1 MKPRIL
7 FVEDEAL
14 IRDHLAQAISD
25 EFVVD
30 TAANGEQALLS
41 VLASRPDLIVTDIVM
56 PTLDG
61 VELVR
66 LLRATPS
73 TSTIPILLTSGV
85 APENARIEGFELGAD
100 SFLAKPY
107 SERELR
113 ARLRS
118 MLLSSRRRDEVAQQE
133 ALTRANAERAALLE
147 SITDGFFA
155 VDEQWRF
162 TYVNHRAVEFFGR
175 PLGDLLGKDLWAVV
189 QRANEI
195 IYVSEFERSMAEQT
209 PSTFETQFPPDHRWL
224 EVHVFPNSRG
234 LAINFRDI
242 SDRRSAEQERKE
254 AERRKDEFVA
264 TLAHELRNPLAP
276 IRTGIHVLRKRL
288 PPSGEL
294 GPLLAMM
301 DRQMIQMVRLVDDL
315 LDVSRISRGQLE
327 LQRALVPV
335 SDAVWAAVEAT
346 STLFEERGHEL
357 KLEFGEVPL
366 MVNGDSTRLAQV
378 FTNLLSNSAKYTN
391 AGGKVTIS
399 ANQQDGSAVVV
410 VKDNGIGIPN
420 ESLDHVFDLFS
431 QVRLSQ
437 GQTESG
443 LGIGLSVVRTLVHM
457 HGGTI
462 EVESAG
468 RGHGSAFTI
477 RLPLAAAEMR
487 KDDVPKRTDHKS
499 RCPLRILVVDD
510 NQDAGQSLGMMLEG
524 DKHSVRVAFSGQEA
538 LSAVETFQPNLILMD
553 LGMPGMDGLEATR
566 RIRRLETIAQ
576 PTIIAITGWGQESDR
591 ERSKAAGLDEH
602 LVKPVDIDQLQA
614 LMAKLCFADSM
625 PVKTIEGPVSS

>member
-7 FVEDEAL
+7 LVEDEAV
-14 IRDHLAQAISD
+14 IRDHLAQALAD
-25 EFVVD
+25 EFIID
-30 TAANGEQALLS
+30 TATNGEQALLS
-41 VLASRPDLIVTDIVM
+41 VLADRPDLIVTDIVM

-73 TSTIPILLTSGV
+73 TSTIPILLTSGA
-85 APENARIEGFELGAD
+85 APENVRIEGFELGAD
-100 SFLAKPY
+100 SYLAKPY

-113 ARLRS
+113 ARIRS

-162 TYVNHRAVEFFGR
+162 TYVNHRALEFFTR
-175 PLGDLLGKDLWAVV
+175 PLADLLAKDLWAVV
-189 QRANEI
+189 QRGDESI
-195 IYVSEFERSMAEQT
+195 FTRELEHSMAEQA
-209 PSTFETQFPPDHRWL
+209 PSTFETRFPPDERWL
-224 EVHVFPNSRG
+224 EVHVFPNSNG

-242 SDRRSAEQERKE
+242 SDRRDAEQERQE

-301 DRQMIQMVRLVDDL
+301 DRQMTQMVRLVDDL
-315 LDVSRISRGQLE
+315 LDVSRITRGQLE
-327 LQRALVPV
+327 LQRTTFSVN
-335 SDAVWAAVEAT
+335 DAVWAAVEAT
-346 STLFEERGHEL
+346 STLYEERRHEL
-357 KLEFGEVPL
+357 KLELGAKPL
-366 MVNGDSTRLAQV
+366 LVNGDPTRLAQI
-378 FTNLLSNSAKYTN
+378 FTNLLSNSAKYTD
-391 AGGKVTIS
+391 AGGQITV
-399 ANQQDGSAVVV
+399 AAHREADSAVVV
-410 VKDNGIGIPN
+410 VKDNGIGIPG
-420 ESLDHVFDLFS
+420 ESLEHVFDLFS

-437 GQTESG
+437 DQAAPG

-462 EVESAG
+462 HVASAG
-468 RGHGSAFTI
+468 RGHGSAFTV
-477 RLPLAAAEMR
+477 RLPIANADSQNVEVA
-487 KDDVPKRTDHKS
+487 KDHELKPPG
-499 RCPLRILVVDD
+499 PLRILVVDD
-510 NQDAGQSLGMMLEG
+510 NQDAAQSLGMMLEG

-538 LSAVETFQPNLILMD
+538 LSTVATFRPNLILMD

-566 RIRRLETIAQ
+566 RIRSQEAIAQ
-576 PTIIAITGWGQESDR
+576 PAIIAITGWGQESDR
-591 ERSKAAGLDEH
+591 ARSKAAGLDEH

-614 LMAKLCFADSM
+614 LMAKLCHASAAKER
-625 PVKTIEGPVSS
+625 PG